1 MSEGEFHFTL
11 TERRDRNL
19 QLYLFAGIRFLN
31 SVLFIRPEPTEPG
44 QPQRWQAI
52 LKPYRPKG
60 EQDNYDDPWNQ
71 PPTNNNTNDNEGE
84 RDDERNQSTKPQRR
98 PR

>member
-11 TERRDRNL
+11 TERLDRNKK
-19 QLYLFAGIRFLN
+19 LYLFAGIRLLN

-44 QPQRWQAI
+44 EPQRWEAI

-60 EQDNYDDPWNQ
+60 EQDNYDDPWKQ
-71 PPTNNNTNDNEGE
+71 AAND
-84 RDDERNQSTKPQRR
+84 STVSDKQGDRR
-98 PR
+98 